1 MKSAFLVYN
10 IVDFSLMCPN
20 EDSNL
25 DLILRTDLLYPVE
38 LSGLIYFSKNK
49 TPSWR
54 LR

>member
-10 IVDFSLMCPN
+10 IVDFSLIMPQRGL
-20 EDSNL
+20 EPQSL
-25 DLILRTDLLYPVE
+25 GRMLYPVE
-38 LSGLIYFSKNK
+38 LSGLIYFQNK